1 MGEKETN
8 AGLGQAPAMTDQPYV
23 PLMDDASLR
32 PGGPTPVVDTS
43 PPQSAIDPSAGPNQD
58 VPIIKSKSN
67 ITNN

>member
-8 AGLGQAPAMTDQPYV
+8 AGLGQAPAMIDQPYV

-32 PGGPTPVVDTS
+32 PGGPTP
-43 PPQSAIDPSAGPNQD
+43 AIDPSAGPNPEPEQSAI
-58 VPIIKSKSN
+58 VKSKSN